1 MAVSISPSILER
13 VQFLH
18 AALHHHNYR
27 YHVMDD
33 PEITD
38 AEYDLLFRELKA
50 LEIEYPSL
58 ITPQSPTQRVGGAVM
73 SELASVTHQIPMLS
87 LDNAFDDETLAQFH
101 KRVQSLLQKT
111 EEIQYAAEPKFDG
124 LAVSLLYENG
134 LLVQGATRGDGST
147 GENITHTIRT
157 VRNLPLQ
164 LYHNFPER
172 LEVRGEVFMP
182 KAGFHQLNERA
193 RAKGEKTF
201 ANPRNAAAGSVR
213 QLDPTIAAKRHLS
226 FYAYGAFAEKTTDW
240 PKTQSGILTQL
251 EAWGVPICKDRVTVK
266 GLEGMRSYYATL
278 AERRSGLPYE
288 IDGVV
293 FKVDNL
299 HWQEHCGMVSRAP
312 RWAIAYKFP
321 AEEAES
327 FIESVD
333 FQVGRTGAITPVA
346 RLKPVFVGGVTVS
359 NATLHNMDEVTRKDI
374 RIGDFVIIRRAGDV
388 IPEVVR
394 VLLEKRTQE
403 TEAIQLP
410 QNCPVCDAKIHKA
423 EGEAIARCSG
433 GLSCAAQLTE
443 QMKHFVSRKA
453 MDIEGLGSKCIE
465 QLVDKKLIHSVSD
478 LYTLSKETLSDLD
491 RMGDKSAQNILEAL
505 EVSKNTTL
513 PRFLYSLGIR
523 EVGES
528 TARQLALH
536 FKSLEALS
544 GASLE
549 RLLTVPDVGP
559 IVAEHVQAFFAE
571 PHNQALIQKLLDVG
585 IYWPTLEVAGEQP
598 LAGKTFVITGT
609 LSIPRDTLKAQ
620 LLALGATVSGSI
632 SKNTHYLIAG
642 ENAGSKLDKALSL
655 GITILKE
662 ADLKDFISAS

>member
-193 RAKGEKTF
+193 RAKGGKTF

-226 FYAYGAFAEKTTDW
+226 FYAYGAFA
-240 PKTQSGILTQL
+240 
-251 EAWGVPICKDRVTVK
+251 
-266 GLEGMRSYYATL
+266 
-278 AERRSGLPYE
+278 
-288 IDGVV
+288 
-293 FKVDNL
+293 
-299 HWQEHCGMVSRAP
+299 
-312 RWAIAYKFP
+312 
-321 AEEAES
+321 
-327 FIESVD
+327 
-333 FQVGRTGAITPVA
+333 
-346 RLKPVFVGGVTVS
+346 
-359 NATLHNMDEVTRKDI
+359 
-374 RIGDFVIIRRAGDV
+374 
-388 IPEVVR
+388 
-394 VLLEKRTQE
+394 
-403 TEAIQLP
+403 
-410 QNCPVCDAKIHKA
+410 
-423 EGEAIARCSG
+423 
-433 GLSCAAQLTE
+433 
-443 QMKHFVSRKA
+443 
-453 MDIEGLGSKCIE
+453 
-465 QLVDKKLIHSVSD
+465 
-478 LYTLSKETLSDLD
+478 
-491 RMGDKSAQNILEAL
+491 
-505 EVSKNTTL
+505 
-513 PRFLYSLGIR
+513 
-523 EVGES
+523 
-528 TARQLALH
+528 
-536 FKSLEALS
+536 
-544 GASLE
+544 
-549 RLLTVPDVGP
+549 
-559 IVAEHVQAFFAE
+559 
-571 PHNQALIQKLLDVG
+571 
-585 IYWPTLEVAGEQP
+585 
-598 LAGKTFVITGT
+598 
-609 LSIPRDTLKAQ
+609 
-620 LLALGATVSGSI
+620 
-632 SKNTHYLIAG
+632 
-642 ENAGSKLDKALSL
+642 
-655 GITILKE
+655 
-662 ADLKDFISAS
+662 